1 MKYLLSLFILL
12 CILIH
17 AEQPVGAVFLPSIDY
32 DEVQFSIISKA
43 LDEHCIKYFIISDNY
58 DTCRSS
64 EGSYLTPYTS
74 LDSLNIDIDF
84 LIIPGNSGILRVKDN
99 EKLLNI
105 VREINDR
112 DGLLGS
118 TDIGGLILLNAGITD
133 NHKIS
138 MFLND
143 NIYNQYK
150 DSDVDFVAYD
160 AIISGNIITSYS
172 SEYIKWFISA
182 FIKAYNETFD
192 TESK

>member
-1 MKYLLSLFILL
+1 M
-12 CILIH
+12 
-17 AEQPVGAVFLPSIDY
+17 
-32 DEVQFSIISKA
+32 
-43 LDEHCIKYFIISDNY
+43 
-58 DTCRSS
+58 
-64 EGSYLTPYTS
+64 
-74 LDSLNIDIDF
+74 DSLNIDIDF

-182 FIKAYNETFD
+182 FIKDYNETFD